1 MVSFTYVDS
10 KDALY
15 EAAREWN
22 SAADLAVDIECENN
36 LHHYGAYITL
46 IQISDR
52 DKNWIIDVLALKE
65 IQPLADILENRN
77 IQKIFH
83 DVSFD
88 FRILNEQFSC
98 KPRNVF
104 DTQLAALLL
113 GKKQIGLGDLLKEY
127 FSIEKERKYQMA
139 DWTVRPL
146 DTKMLSYAAKDTL
159 YLIPLRNIFKK
170 ELQQQGRW
178 SWAEEEFAVLE
189 RADFSYNEQTF
200 TDVRGVKVFSPEQLG
215 IFKKLFF
222 LRQKLAKRVDRPS
235 HFIINNNH
243 LREFSLHPPQW
254 ERLRGVHPIVRNE
267 AAQFYAA
274 VEEGKREPAEVL
286 TKEKKRY
293 SLEQK
298 DLFEQLNELQ
308 LKAADKTGIKGH
320 LIINKEQMGEIASA
334 RKTDCLRKWQRQLL
348 AEEGLM
354 LE

>member
-1 MVSFTYVDS
+1 MVSFTYVDT

-52 DKNWIIDVLALKE
+52 DKNWIIDILALKE

-139 DWTVRPL
+139 DWTKERWIPKCFLMRKGYFVF
-146 DTKMLSYAAKDTL
+146 D
-159 YLIPLRNIFKK
+159 PLRDLF
-170 ELQQQGRW
+170 ERTGRQIAGPQ
-178 SWAEEEFAVLE
+178 AEEEFAVLE

-200 TDVRGVKVFSPEQLG
+200 IDVRSVKLLSPEQLG
-215 IFKKLFF
+215 IFKKLFL
-222 LRQKLAKRVDRPS
+222 LRQKLARKVDRPS
-235 HFIINNNH
+235 HFVINNNS
-243 LREFSLHPPQW
+243 LRECALHPPQW
-254 ERLRGVHPIVRNE
+254 ERLRGVHPVVRKE

-274 VEEGKREPAEVL
+274 VEEGKREPAEIL
-286 TKEKKRY
+286 AKEKKRY

-308 LKAADKTGIKGH
+308 LKAAAKTGIKGH
-320 LIINKEQMGEIASA
+320 LVINKEQMSEIAST
-334 RKTDCLRKWQRQLL
+334 RKTDCLRRWQRQLL
-348 AEEGLM
+348 AEEGLK